1 MCTKQRA
8 QHAKRPSCCLELD
21 SSTVLSFQ
29 AAETD
34 AAVTRLREDMTRL
47 SGCFSNDSDAVSAF
61 RAEVLQALHAAESAV
76 ESYERARLRTVSRTG
91 GPAGGL
97 GQQQQGMQLTTPGGA
112 QQGQGGWGQQQQA
125 IVPSPTGQQQQ
136 QPQQQQQGALSADV
150 RARLAA
156 TGRTSH
162 PSSVLVDAVAK
173 AEETAA
179 RCDSQ
184 IVELEAVLL
193 RGTSGGSD
201 VANNL
206 GALRASLYDTH
217 AYLLS
222 VAAAVSATHDRVDA
236 AKRACVAQ
244 RKATGAGG
252 AGVDP
257 FKTAD
262 EDAER
267 EAEAAQR
274 HPQPAFATSPI
285 PASPQQM
292 QQQQQPGAS
301 AAMPGMPAMPAPGAT
316 GVSWGGLAAGAAPA
330 AQPAGGGLFG
340 ATAPQSTPPLFGA
353 PLGAAPPSPVPFAGF
368 APTPAPFGTAPDMS
382 AAPGAKRTAA
392 PTGGG
397 QPTMQRTRS
406 SSGRR

>member
-1 MCTKQRA
+1 
-8 QHAKRPSCCLELD
+8 L
-21 SSTVLSFQ
+21 Q
-29 AAETD
+29 AADTD
-34 AAVTRLREDMTRL
+34 TAVTRLREDMARL
-47 SGCFSNDSDAVSAF
+47 SGCFSNDSDAVAAF
-61 RAEVLQALHAAESAV
+61 RADVLQALHAAESAV

-91 GPAGGL
+91 GAAGGL
-97 GQQQQGMQLTTPGGA
+97 GQQQQGMQLATPGGA
-112 QQGQGGWGQQQQA
+112 QQGGWGPQQA
-125 IVPSPTGQQQQ
+125 MVPSPTMPHQQQ
-136 QPQQQQQGALSADV
+136 QQQQQGAMSADV

-173 AEETAA
+173 AEETAS

-184 IVELEAVLL
+184 ILELEAVLL
-193 RGTSGGSD
+193 RGAPSPGGSD

-236 AKRACVAQ
+236 SKRACVAQ

-292 QQQQQPGAS
+292 HQQQQQQPGAS

-330 AQPAGGGLFG
+330 AQPAGGSIFG

-368 APTPAPFGTAPDMS
+368 AATPAPFGTAPDI
-382 AAPGAKRTAA
+382 AAPGAKRTAGS
-392 PTGGG
+392 TGT

>member
-173 AEETAA
+173 AEETAS

-193 RGTSGGSD
+193 RGAPGSSD
-201 VANNL
+201 VGNNL
-206 GALRASLYDTH
+206 RALRASLYDTH

-236 AKRACVAQ
+236 SKKACVAH
-244 RKATGAGG
+244 RKAVGTAGPGA
-252 AGVDP
+252 DP

-274 HPQPAFATSPI
+274 HPQPAFATSPL
-285 PASPQQM
+285 PASPQAQLL
-292 QQQQQPGAS
+292 QQQPGAS
-301 AAMPGMPAMPAPGAT
+301 AAMPGMPAMPAPAAAGVTWGA
-316 GVSWGGLAAGAAPA
+316 GLAAGTAPA
-330 AQPAGGGLFG
+330 GQAAGGSLFG
-340 ATAPQSTPPLFGA
+340 VAPQTSPAPFGA

-368 APTPAPFGTAPDMS
+368 PAATPAPFGS
-382 AAPGAKRTAA
+382 AAPGAKRNAA
-392 PTGGG
+392 PAGPTG